1 MLNWIL
7 AFLPDQ
13 AMVLVIMGIGLVL
26 MLGII
31 NLRRALSLVG
41 GLMLLLV
48 LSPFV
53 ESLIGSLP
61 WWITIFLIVM
71 IGLSLLRTISSALIG
86 RGASDEMVGTLAAD
100 VVRGGFRLL
109 IWSIAAPF
117 RVLIWALGRR

>member
-1 MLNWIL
+1 
-7 AFLPDQ
+7 
-13 AMVLVIMGIGLVL
+13 MVLVIMGIGLAL
-26 MLGII
+26 MVGII

-41 GLMLLLV
+41 GVVLLLV

-61 WWITIFLIVM
+61 WWITSLLVVM
-71 IGLSLLRTISSALIG
+71 LGLSLLRAVSNALIG
-86 RGASDEMVGTLAAD
+86 RGASDHMVGNLAAD

-117 RVLIWALGRR
+117 RALTWALGRR